1 MNVKGSGWGSKV
13 KGWGTR
19 HEGGDGMA
27 SRVLP
32 RRRKLFFHVHEFT
45 DSHRSHRSH
54 SSDASAEHA
63 YDGVSMSMT
72 QWPAEGCG
80 AYVSEGEAS
89 LSRNNLVGT
98 SDTAPGRGS
107 PETELH
113 RNPGRQ
119 RDPVRH
125 LPSGAN
131 IHQEH
136 CGLGRMSGWDE
147 SSRGWRWWRRKPRK
161 GLAGARAYERVT
173 VRCAGMAFECQ
184 GTGRGESSIL

>member
-1 MNVKGSGWGSKV
+1 
-13 KGWGTR
+13 
-19 HEGGDGMA
+19 MA

-80 AYVSEGEAS
+80 AYVSGEAS

-98 SDTAPGRGS
+98 SDTAPRS
-107 PETELH
+107 WIA
-113 RNPGRQ
+113 RNRAAPQPGQ
-119 RDPVRH
+119 
-125 LPSGAN
+125 
-131 IHQEH
+131 
-136 CGLGRMSGWDE
+136 
-147 SSRGWRWWRRKPRK
+147 
-161 GLAGARAYERVT
+161 T
-173 VRCAGMAFECQ
+173 
-184 GTGRGESSIL
+184 T